1 LKAAGLDASTAIRL
15 LLRNVEPRWR
25 TRRQGSLVPW
35 VDKYAVPSGIVTG
48 KSGIVTTESGSHPR
62 SVSID

>member
-1 LKAAGLDASTAIRL
+1 M
-15 LLRNVEPRWR
+15 
-25 TRRQGSLVPW
+25 PW